1 MGSRMATRTPRG
13 MLSGLRQHPALS
25 YYDNRVLAWK
35 FPAMLARVVAGNGT
49 AATLHRTYLHHGQ
62 QGAGVCAEEIDGRQA
77 CCWGGCAPLPG
88 NGAPCCIAEGIETS
102 LAAAQLFRVPVWSC
116 ISTSGLQSFEPPEGV
131 GKLLVF
137 GDNDTNF
144 VGQLAAC
151 SEAHRKRKKAWS
163 SWRRFR
169 QRPVIGSTSSTRG
182 LGREASAMWQRCHMR
197 LAYLVQKRI
206 RNPTGSNMGM
216 MNAYRMTP
224 QQKLFATGV
233 VSGQSLSDA
242 FRAAFPR
249 SKKWRN
255 PFNSHHERN

>member
-88 NGAPCCIAEGIETS
+88 NGAPFCLAEGVETS
-102 LAAAQLFRVPVWSC
+102 LAAAQLFRVPVWFC
-116 ISTSGLQSFEPPEGV
+116 ISTSGFQSFEPPEGV
-131 GKLLVF
+131 GKLFVF

-151 SEAHRKRKKAWS
+151 SAAIRLKPRGWTVTVKTPPTPGDWLDELNDGVSPEAQGS
-163 SWRRFR
+163 SA
-169 QRPVIGSTSSTRG
+169 V
-182 LGREASAMWQRCHMR
+182 LHELSAPD
-197 LAYLVQKRI
+197 RI
-206 RNPTGSNMGM
+206 RHDKVT
-216 MNAYRMTP
+216 A
-224 QQKLFATGV
+224 
-233 VSGQSLSDA
+233 
-242 FRAAFPR
+242 
-249 SKKWRN
+249 
-255 PFNSHHERN
+255 